1 MSTRCALAFLLQ
13 LQHTIAAAKLNFS
26 RLQILDE
33 IVLQLTTAQL
43 ATEAAVI
50 TVFSLATEQ
59 TTALATMGTL
69 SLEVHVSQSTRVR
82 RAMVAVSI
90 YAFHQELTI
99 MHHVSATQ
107 AMRWHQTIRRALW
120 STTSVN

>member
-50 TVFSLATEQ
+50 TVFSLVTEPI
-59 TTALATMGTL
+59 TALVTMGTL
-69 SLEVHVSQSTRVR
+69 NSEVRASQLTHVR

-90 YAFHQELTI
+90 YAFHRGLTI

-107 AMRWHQTIRRALW
+107 AMRWHQTISRVL
-120 STTSVN
+120 